1 MMPID
6 IFESCNWPLSAWLW
20 QLVPKMTILQY
31 SFMMMN
37 VPGIVFI
44 YDFIL

>member
-1 MMPID
+1 
-6 IFESCNWPLSAWLW
+6 
-20 QLVPKMTILQY
+20 VPKMTILQY